1 MTTTRRQARKKRV
14 SMLIMVPRKKEMVMT
29 RKVLKTDMLS
39 RKRVRA
45 RRRSVLAL
53 LTSRV
58 KKVKVA
64 YLTRERRT
72 QR

>member
-1 MTTTRRQARKKRV
+1 MMTTLRRARKKQV
-14 SMLIMVPRKKEMVMT
+14 SMLIMVLRRKEMAIT
-29 RKVLKTDMLS
+29 RKMLKTDMHS